1 MSSNDIKELAQR
13 VVDKLVSSYAPQK
26 VILFGSYAYGTP
38 DRDSDIDL
46 LIVKD
51 TPERFFDRLTTV
63 RKVVAGTHNG
73 VPIDLLV
80 LTPKEVEAKLQ
91 AGDQFI
97 GEILEKGRVVYAA

>member
-1 MSSNDIKELAQR
+1 MGSKNFEEMAQR
-13 VVDKLVSSYAPQK
+13 VVDSLVSGYSPQK

-46 LIVKD
+46 LIIQD

-63 RKVVAGTHNG
+63 RKIVAGTHKG

-80 LTPKEVEAKLQ
+80 LTPKEVEERLK